1 MKSIVVAY
9 DQNRGIGRGGE
20 LPWGHDLPADM
31 KHFRQTTTG
40 SAVIMGRKTFE
51 SIGRALADRQN
62 IVLSR
67 SALHYSGVIVA
78 STVPAAISKASTP
91 DTYIIG
97 GGEIYRQSLPYIDS
111 VIATEVHASFDG
123 IDSTFP
129 ELDESWIE
137 SSRDDFES
145 DDKNKFNYSFVT
157 YTRK

>member
-51 SIGRALADRQN
+51 SIGHALANRQN

-67 SALHYSGVIVA
+67 SALHYSGVVVA
-78 STVPAAISKASTP
+78 STVPAAISKANTP

>member
-51 SIGRALADRQN
+51 SIGRALANRQN

-67 SALHYSGVIVA
+67 SALQYSGVVVA
-78 STVPAAISKASTP
+78 STVPAAISKANTS